1 MDFQFSK
8 YLYKHDDQLAHEM
21 IAMELI
27 KYINAILGK
36 EYIVSYEILP
46 EKYGAFYEFVERSRT
61 VH

>member
-1 MDFQFSK
+1 MVLDFKFAK
-8 YLYKHDDQLAHEM
+8 YLYKHDDQLAHEI

-46 EKYGAFYEFVERSRT
+46 EKYGAFY
-61 VH
+61 